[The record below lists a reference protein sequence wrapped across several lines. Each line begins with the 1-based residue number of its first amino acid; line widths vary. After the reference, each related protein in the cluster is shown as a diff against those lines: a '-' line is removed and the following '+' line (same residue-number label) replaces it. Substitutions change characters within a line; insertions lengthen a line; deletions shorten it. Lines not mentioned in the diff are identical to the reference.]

1 MSTISNILYSS
12 LAPNQFQGEHF
23 KNDAYG
29 ERQLGR
35 AARVCVPIA
44 QGIAVMLIF
53 FDSDICDRQ
62 LEHEYYYV
70 YTRVKCRHV
79 QT

>member
-1 MSTISNILYSS
+1 M
-12 LAPNQFQGEHF
+12 
-23 KNDAYG
+23 
-29 ERQLGR
+29 
-35 AARVCVPIA
+35 CVPIA

-70 YTRVKCRHV
+70 YTRAKCRHV
-79 QT
+79 QTEAEGANNLLHN